1 MKDFI
6 VPVKV
11 ESETL
16 HIYSSGKIWVLWSEF
31 SRIFKIESSLLQSLK
46 SELVEGKHWREFNF
60 KGCGVE
66 SNSLLQVSKKGIYQ
80 IAYRIDISTGNRIMD
95 FFEDIEVEC
104 ENQLLDEVESIL
116 ESRLKRVGERS
127 EAELS
132 EIDEILKLVSN
143 LLLKKGEISRSQD
156 SSLKGL
162 FYQIFE
168 ESIRKNRE

>member
-11 ESETL
+11 DSETI

-31 SRIFKIESSLLQSLK
+31 SRIFGIDSSLLQSLK
-46 SELVEGKHWREFNF
+46 GELVEGEHWREFQF
-60 KGCGVE
+60 KGCRVE
-66 SNSLLQVSKKGIYQ
+66 SSDLLQVSKKGIYQ
-80 IAYRIDISTGNRIMD
+80 IAYRIDISTGNRVID

-104 ENQLLDEVESIL
+104 DNQLLDEVEMIL
-116 ESRLKRVGERS
+116 ESRLKRAGES
-127 EAELS
+127 DTELS
-132 EIDEILKLVSN
+132 EIDDILKLVSN

-156 SSLKGL
+156 SSLKGI

-168 ESIRKNRE
+168 ESIRKNR